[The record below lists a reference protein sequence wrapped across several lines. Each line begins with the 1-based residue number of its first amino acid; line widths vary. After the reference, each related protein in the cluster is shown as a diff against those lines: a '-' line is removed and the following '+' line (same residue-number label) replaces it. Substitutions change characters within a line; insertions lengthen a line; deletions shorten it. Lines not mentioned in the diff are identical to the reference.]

1 MDYVERRRRMK
12 ADAADSDDILASIA
26 DLDEYEVKERL
37 GGEAPFTEVWRAVHR
52 SSRQDVAVKRVQLS
66 GITRNLRE
74 CLECELSFLGSVRH
88 PNIIKLFEVI
98 RGNGCIFLV
107 LEFCAGGD
115 LAAYIK
121 QHGRLHEPIVRKF
134 MIQLGS
140 GLSVLLSNHIIH
152 RDLKP
157 ENILLSIPTSDAV
170 LKIADF
176 GLSRVVHPGEFAD
189 AVCGSPLYMAPEV
202 MQFQKYDNKVDMWS
216 VGAILFELLNG
227 YPPFR
232 GENNV
237 QLLKNIRNST
247 SLPFSEFILP
257 SLHSDSIDICR
268 RLLCK
273 NPVTNYYI

>member
-1 MDYVERRRRMK
+1 MSSSDPSSQRRASVLLPIKCCSFRTNRRERRR
-12 ADAADSDDILASIA
+12 
-26 DLDEYEVKERL
+26 
-37 GGEAPFTEVWRAVHR
+37 GGEVDQQQRSRR
-52 SSRQDVAVKRVQLS
+52 SSRDREKEGTLSEKRSRLSTKKDARGRELQKRSSPSLFVPPLFNDERRGLARGGDHAKKCERSGFDVRRHAKGIRGYRDMRSGTVQ
-66 GITRNLRE
+66 
-74 CLECELSFLGSVRH
+74 
-88 PNIIKLFEVI
+88 
-98 RGNGCIFLV
+98 GNGCIFLV

-140 GLSVLLSNHIIH
+140 GLSVLHSNHIIH

-157 ENILLSIPTSDAV
+157 ENILLSTPTSDAV

-237 QLLKNIRNST
+237 QLLVDEVI
-247 SLPFSEFILP
+247 
-257 SLHSDSIDICR
+257 
-268 RLLCK
+268 
-273 NPVTNYYI
+273 